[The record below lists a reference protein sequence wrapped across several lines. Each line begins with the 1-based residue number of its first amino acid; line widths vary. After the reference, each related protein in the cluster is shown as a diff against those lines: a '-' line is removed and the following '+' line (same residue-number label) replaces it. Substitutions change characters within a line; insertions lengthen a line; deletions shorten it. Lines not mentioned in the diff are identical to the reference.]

1 MNVTCPRC
9 RTVFRVDPAKVPAGG
24 VRARCAICGN
34 PFQVGLAAPAPAM
47 EPATVAA
54 PAPAAAPPPIV
65 EAPPALAPT
74 AARPAD
80 ASALPAAAPPPA
92 PPPAPAGA
100 ARPAFA
106 QTDPDARARRLARAL
121 VSDLVTYQ
129 PDLQGRGLRE
139 GRLKE
144 LFWQEIKKSWQEY
157 VRQVGLEKA
166 QKTPYFRDAL
176 NEILAKGQK
185 VF

>member
-24 VRARCAICGN
+24 VRARCAICGT
-34 PFQVGLAAPAPAM
+34 PFQVGVAAPAM

-65 EAPPALAPT
+65 EAAPALAPT

-80 ASALPAAAPPPA
+80 APALPAAAPPPA
-92 PPPAPAGA
+92 PAAA
-100 ARPAFA
+100 ARPAFG
-106 QTDPDARARRLARAL
+106 QSDPDARARRLARAL

-129 PDLQGRGLRE
+129 PDLQARGLRE

-157 VRQVGLEKA
+157 VQQVGLEKA